1 MKRYIGLVMFLSL
14 GTSGLV
20 AQDNLPP
27 RVILPLDPTV
37 PTPEIRERLQPPPSL
52 GLPAVAMESN
62 APAIQTNSIT
72 TPPLPKLRIRSI
84 VFMNDR
90 SGNAQI
96 DIGGEKVSVVLQA
109 NKYGV
114 IVPMPGR
121 QFPKPT
127 DLSDEAGVEQAKA
140 NQEALEATYPAE
152 LRSDMIQ
159 TNDLILEVLSHTER
173 QVVFMAHPLGRL
185 VIAR

>member
-1 MKRYIGLVMFLSL
+1 MKRSIGLAMFLSL
-14 GTSGLV
+14 GMSGLA

-27 RVILPLDPTV
+27 RVILPSDPTV
-37 PTPEIRERLQPPPSL
+37 PTQEIRARLQPPPQPE
-52 GLPAVAMESN
+52 LPAVAMESN
-62 APAIQTNSIT
+62 APAIQTNVIT

-84 VFMNDR
+84 VIATDR
-90 SGNAQI
+90 SGTAQI
-96 DIGGEKVSVVLQA
+96 DMGGEKISVGLEA

-121 QFPKPT
+121 QFPKPI
-127 DLSDEAGVEQAKA
+127 DLTGEAAVEQAKA
-140 NQEALEATYPAE
+140 DQEALEATYPAE

-173 QVVFMAHPLGRL
+173 QVVFMAHPLGKL